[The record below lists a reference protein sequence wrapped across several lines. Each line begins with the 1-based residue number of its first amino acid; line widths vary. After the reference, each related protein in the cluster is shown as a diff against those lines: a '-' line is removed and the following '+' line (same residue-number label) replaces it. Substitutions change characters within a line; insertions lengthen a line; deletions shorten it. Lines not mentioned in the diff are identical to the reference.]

1 MNTAEVEK
9 TLYKNYLKKARE
21 FLQTS
26 DDELIKEK
34 WNSAVLNAIHSGISA
49 ADSLTVFFKGIR
61 HSGDRHG
68 DVVKLL
74 KELNLEDLNAKARQ
88 LLALI
93 EVKNKTAYEE
103 TLMTKNDANDANKNA
118 KRFLSYV
125 EKVLRERDEK
135 S

>member
-1 MNTAEVEK
+1 MSRSEK
-9 TLYKNYLKKARE
+9 ER
-21 FLQTS
+21 
-26 DDELIKEK
+26 DC
-34 WNSAVLNAIHSGISA
+34 
-49 ADSLTVFFKGIR
+49 
-61 HSGDRHG
+61 DRKMG
-68 DVVKLL
+68 R
-74 KELNLEDLNAKARQ
+74 NL
-88 LLALI
+88 